1 MSTQLRPRSGTLA
14 PVKVRAPGKINVHL
28 GVGPVDD
35 DGDHELATVVQALN
49 LGETL
54 TLMPGGTSSI
64 VVTGR
69 YGDDEVPGGE
79 ANLARRAVGTLITAL
94 EDERDVDVLRDLDI
108 VIDKQV
114 PVGGGMGSGSADAA
128 AALCGAA
135 HLVGGVP
142 DELLRDCAVELGADV
157 AFLLRGGT
165 AIGHGRGESLSPVLT
180 RGSFHWV
187 MATSARQLP
196 SPQIYAHF
204 DELNPDPEPA
214 EVPAEVLTGLAAG
227 DPDTLATAAA
237 NDLTEAA
244 VAVMPEL
251 AEVIDAGRDAG
262 ALLPLLSGSGPTIGF
277 LARDARHALDLAV
290 LLQATRGV
298 KEALRTTGPAPG
310 AHVIDGR

>member
-1 MSTQLRPRSGTLA
+1 MSTQLRPRSRTLA

-28 GVGPVDD
+28 GVGPVGD
-35 DGDHELATVVQALN
+35 DGQHELATVFQALN

-54 TLMPGGTSSI
+54 TLIPGGTSSI

-69 YGDDEVPGGE
+69 YGDDEVPE
-79 ANLARRAVGTLITAL
+79 DESNLARRAIGLLIRAL

-114 PVGGGMGSGSADAA
+114 PVGGGMGGGSADAA

-135 HLVGGVP
+135 HLVGGAP
-142 DELLRDCAVELGADV
+142 EGLLRDCAVELGADV

-165 AIGHGRGESLSPVLT
+165 AIGHGCGESLSPVLT

-196 SPQIYAHF
+196 SPEIYARF
-204 DELNPDPEPA
+204 DELTPGPEPA

-227 DPDTLATAAA
+227 DPDTLATVAA
-237 NDLTEAA
+237 NDLTDAA
-244 VAVMPEL
+244 VTVMPEL